1 MMSACVRIALR
12 ELKRLLGGKQFIVL
26 AVVVPLAYA
35 LFFTAVYWNKK
46 VTGIPVTIIDQDNSA
61 LSRSITSALM
71 ATHTFRPGIYGGSV
85 DEFRSQVIAGKSHVC
100 FVFPHHFERDVK
112 SGRGAKVAVW
122 VDASNILV
130 GNVAITA
137 ASEVM
142 GTYSVGV
149 DIQKS
154 KMRGTVPLNSPLRV
168 VQPIRDEYRI
178 WYNPS
183 FNHNYANFMLLGLVM
198 ISVQLLTLLFVA
210 LSGASEIERGS
221 LPELKSISTS
231 PTAVITGKAAVYI
244 AIMFPVCALAIHLPF
259 VLLGVPMRGSEL
271 LLLGLTLWFV
281 AMLVVIGIGVSSL
294 LKDSLKTTEVF
305 AIIAMPS
312 YLASGYTWPSLAM
325 PAAMQVISYAL
336 PLTPYVMSVRKI
348 TLLAASIRY
357 LGPELISLSIWSC
370 IAILLAYTGM
380 WRMLHTR
387 EVSPEETR

>member
-1 MMSACVRIALR
+1 MMSVCVRIALR
-12 ELKRLLGGKQFIVL
+12 ELKRFFGRKQFVIL
-26 AVVVPLAYA
+26 AVIVPVAYA

-46 VTGIPVTIIDQDNSA
+46 VTEIPVTIVDQDNSA

-71 ATHTFRPGIYGGSV
+71 ATQTFSPGIYGGSV

-100 FVFPHHFERDVK
+100 FVFPHNFEKDVK
-112 SGRGAKVAVW
+112 SGKGAKVAAW

-137 ASEVM
+137 ASEVI
-142 GTYSVGV
+142 GTYSVGI
-149 DIQKS
+149 DIKKS
-154 KMRGTVPLNSPLRV
+154 KMRGTVPINLPLRV

-231 PTAVITGKAAVYI
+231 PAAVIVGKAAVYI
-244 AIMFPVCALAIHLPF
+244 AIMFPVCVIASHLPF
-259 VLLGVPMRGSEL
+259 FLLGVPMRGSEL
-271 LLLGLTLWFV
+271 LLLGITLWFV

-325 PAAMQVISYAL
+325 PAAMKLVSYAL

-348 TLLAASIRY
+348 TLLSASIRY
-357 LGPELISLSIWSC
+357 LGPELISLGVWSC
-370 IAILLAYTGM
+370 IAIILAYLGM
-380 WRMLHTR
+380 WRLLRTR
-387 EVSPEETR
+387 EISPKEAP